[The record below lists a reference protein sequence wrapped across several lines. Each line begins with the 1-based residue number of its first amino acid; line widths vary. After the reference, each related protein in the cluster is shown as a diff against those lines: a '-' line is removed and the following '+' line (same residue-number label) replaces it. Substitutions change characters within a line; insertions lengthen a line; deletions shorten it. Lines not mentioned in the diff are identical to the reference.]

1 MCQCD
6 DPAADRSRYAWNRG
20 VWRAELSHNNKAES
34 LSDRGAAGTVKKMQK
49 KRISSL
55 TLKGSDDYIPLT
67 NEGGAAAGG
76 NLLRSHGIH
85 REPL

>member
-1 MCQCD
+1 MCR
-6 DPAADRSRYAWNRG
+6 PI
-20 VWRAELSHNNKAES
+20 L
-34 LSDRGAAGTVKKMQK
+34 AAGRQVGKTPFERPKTVPARAVKKMQK

-55 TLKGSDDYIPLT
+55 TPERSDDYIPLT
-67 NEGGAAAGG
+67 NEGGTAAGG